1 MPRKLDLRLRSCFYN
16 IHKHGNAQS
25 GEEETAC
32 DGCAANWE
40 NDKTWWERVAHW
52 QSCCVSLGLSPE
64 ERVAAMGGGAQLQ
77 RSDRRDAKPTSVAR
91 KAACGTCHLCKT
103 RSQYEPAAACFAN
116 FEAQWSIS
124 DGCGRS
130 QKVQVVSYDAAA
142 GTHNAYVTELWTG
155 MVERAVGTRQRL
167 KPAAAL
173 PTPFTACVIL
183 SMKAVTYR
191 PWEDRDEPRRWQP
204 QQLEFEAE
212 RAAPYL
218 AEPYEQRQRSIVTAA
233 DRRQR
238 MLASEAEERA
248 LVMSMAAVALSICEP
263 AVRLGVT
270 FACATC
276 TATYAG
282 PKGLEDHLLDCG
294 GSHHAMRMALPYLTK
309 KVQALERGQRP
320 VKRMT
325 EGAATKGGDACRRA
339 YRCAACGEPKRNHE
353 CSVRSVRAV
362 SKSARC
368 AKSVSTVVEG

>member
-1 MPRKLDLRLRSCFYN
+1 MPRKLDLRQNSCYHN

-25 GEEETAC
+25 GEKETAC
-32 DGCAANWE
+32 DGCAANLE
-40 NDKTWWERVAHW
+40 NAMVWWTYVKNW
-52 QSCCVSLGLSPE
+52 QSCCASLGLSPE
-64 ERVAAMGGGAQLQ
+64 ERVAAKGGGAQLQ

-103 RSQYEPAAACFAN
+103 RSEYERAAPCFAN
-116 FEAQWSIS
+116 FEAQWFIS

-155 MVERAVGTRQRL
+155 MVERAVSTGRRL

-173 PTPFTACVIL
+173 PSPFTACVIL

-191 PWEDRDEPRRWQP
+191 PWEDRDEPRQWQP
-204 QQLEFEAE
+204 QQLEFEVE
-212 RAAPYL
+212 SQAPYL
-218 AEPYEQRQRSIVTAA
+218 AEPYEQRPRSTVTAA
-233 DRRQR
+233 VRRQR
-238 MLASEAEERA
+238 VLVSEAEERE

-282 PKGLEDHLLDCG
+282 PKGLEEHLLDCG
-294 GSHHAMRMALPYLTK
+294 GTHRAMGMALPYLTK
-309 KVQALERGQRP
+309 KVQALESGQRP

-325 EGAATKGGDACRRA
+325 EGAATNGGDARRRA

-353 CSVRSVRAV
+353 CSVVRSV
-362 SKSARC
+362 S
-368 AKSVSTVVEG
+368 SVNK